1 MKAAEKRKMWA
12 STWAAKAAERLHEQ
26 KLELQMQTKA
36 IAKERKV
43 MIQKHKRLKK
53 KAAKMNLEELM
64 DLCLYKATCIKKK
77 EYSEAAASGTAACS
91 STDGWVPKNEHE
103 AVDMIKAKMQ
113 GAKKTAIEQSS
124 ENAE

>member
-12 STWAAKAAERLHEQ
+12 STWAAKAAERLRDQ
-26 KLELQMQTKA
+26 KMELQMQTKA

-43 MIQKHKRLKK
+43 MLQKHKRLKQ
-53 KAAKMNLEELM
+53 KAAKMSLEELM
-64 DLCLYKATCIKKK
+64 DLCLYKATCINKK
-77 EYSEAAASGTAACS
+77 EYSEAAASGTGACS

-113 GAKKTAIEQSS
+113 GAKKTAIEQSG
-124 ENAE
+124 EDAE

>member
-1 MKAAEKRKMWA
+1 MWA

-113 GAKKTAIEQSS
+113 GAKKTAIEQSG
-124 ENAE
+124 EDAE